1 MRRWVPP
8 ILALIGLGLV
18 PWAIWLTTVLP
29 SHEVADHWDLA
40 WGGFDLLL
48 AAALLATAVAAW
60 RGSPLLEAA
69 AACTGTLL
77 IVDAWFDLLTSG
89 DHDLPYAIV
98 LAIVAELPLAAFCLW
113 IVIDSETC
121 TRRVAAW
128 LSSSSN
134 GSSGTVTTSPRDARA
149 TPTRSSSPR

>member
-8 ILALIGLGLV
+8 VLALIALGLV

-60 RGSPLLEAA
+60 RGSPLVEAA
-69 AACTGTLL
+69 AASAGTLL
-77 IVDAWFDLLTSG
+77 VVDAWFDLLTSG
-89 DHDLPYAIV
+89 DRDLPYAIV
-98 LAIVAELPLAAFCLW
+98 LAVVAELPLAALCLW

-121 TRRVAAW
+121 TRTVAAW
-128 LSSSSN
+128 
-134 GSSGTVTTSPRDARA
+134 
-149 TPTRSSSPR
+149 RSSSTG